1 MVDAIGE
8 HHDSEGKDP
17 SGKGDAQLR
26 PSIAG
31 RDGDEIT
38 HPLPE
43 PDHDSH
49 IEQAHD
55 ADDITMGCFDGPFGT
70 VVHATHTT
78 FAAVRPKW
86 AGIHCQNG
94 LDRTVVDANVT
105 FVAGTGGVKRFGQN
119 KTADEKISNAD
130 RRDKQVLDDIAEG
143 RVDLFSI
150 EDF

>member
-1 MVDAIGE
+1 MVDAVGE
-8 HHDSEGKDP
+8 YHDYEGKDP
-17 SGKGDAQLR
+17 SGEGHTQLR

-31 RDGDEIT
+31 RDGDEFT
-38 HPLPE
+38 HSLPK

-49 IEQAHD
+49 VEQAHD
-55 ADDITMGCFDGPFGT
+55 ADDITMGCFDGPPGA
-70 VVHATHTT
+70 VIHATHTA

-86 AGIHCQNG
+86 AVIHSKNRFY
-94 LDRTVVDANVT
+94 RTVFDTDVT
-105 FVAGTGGVKRFGQN
+105 FVAGTGGVERFSQD

-143 RVDLFSI
+143 CVDLFPI